1 MKSTGKGEQTGF
13 LYNIYFRKYNTLP
26 ACVLIS
32 VVLLALTFLC
42 AKFFIETSYDN
53 YFSFVLGVASFLMAW
68 WTICTAARIK
78 AHVKSKVSL
87 NAIRR
92 LKETWATRKLTKKYL
107 NEEEMAEARAAVAKA
122 LNENIH
128 LDEAIKEDI
137 QCLSDCLQKERVCAT
152 EFLCNLDAAIETINM
167 L

>member
-13 LYNIYFRKYNTLP
+13 WYNIYFRKYNTLP

-42 AKFFIETSYDN
+42 AKIFIKTSYDN

-68 WTICTAARIK
+68 WTICTAAHIK
-78 AHVKSKVSL
+78 EHIKSKTSL

-92 LKETWATRKLTKKYL
+92 LNESWITRKLTKKYL
-107 NEEEMAEARAAVAKA
+107 NEEELAEARAAVAKA
-122 LNENIH
+122 LNTNIH
-128 LDEAIKEDI
+128 LDDAITENI
-137 QCLSDCLQKERVCAT
+137 QCLSECLHKEKVCTT
-152 EFLCNLDAAIETINM
+152 EFLCNLNATIETIN
-167 L
+167 LL